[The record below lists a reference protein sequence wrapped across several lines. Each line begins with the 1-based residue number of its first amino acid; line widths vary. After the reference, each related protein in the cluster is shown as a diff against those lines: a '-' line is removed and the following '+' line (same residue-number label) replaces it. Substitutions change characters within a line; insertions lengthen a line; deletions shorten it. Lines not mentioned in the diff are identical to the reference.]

1 MMPKHS
7 SRAGKSLS
15 MDMWGVAAAAP
26 MVLWEMFFPWMST
39 NVLEASMAT
48 ARWFWRRI
56 KVKRKMDGWMLSP

>member
-15 MDMWGVAAAAP
+15 MDMWGVAEAAP

-39 NVLEASMAT
+39 KLFVVSMVMV
-48 ARWFWRRI
+48 R
-56 KVKRKMDGWMLSP
+56 